1 MNRLLRYPLRLQ
13 SALGSPLRSDTLSG
27 QLLCA
32 YREKHGEP
40 ALEDLIAEI
49 KQGNLPFVLSDAL
62 PRQHLPVPTFPPVPR
77 RLFQEL
83 ADSLCGGDRYQ
94 ALQLQKTN
102 KKELSFLTCEYWQDL
117 RRDGSLLAMLRVL
130 FTQSPERNEKHVT
143 ERNWQQRTVPEMHN
157 VIDRLQNTTLQRG
170 GIFTVENTW
179 MGMTDESGTKLTGK
193 GMELDLY
200 AHVRPDFQT
209 ELEDLLRRVGLT
221 GYGRDASVGL
231 GHLEVGMAED
241 ASTLLEC
248 EGANCFL
255 SLSTCSTTDGSV
267 LQGGYYK
274 IRPKFGKVWS
284 GFGENAPFKKPILVL
299 DPGSILRRIPAPD
312 TTILQGVHPTNA
324 KVIQYAS
331 GIFLPFVL
339 SDSYSTGD
347 RS

>member
-49 KQGNLPFVLSDAL
+49 KQGNLPFVLSDAF

-77 RLFQEL
+77 RLFTTL
-83 ADSLCGGDRYQ
+83 AMEYCKGDRYE
-94 ALQLQKTN
+94 ALQKQKTL
-102 KKELSFLTCEYWQDL
+102 KKEFIYLTHSYWGQLRANASLYALLYDHLSGEKSKPPW
-117 RRDGSLLAMLRVL
+117 
-130 FTQSPERNEKHVT
+130 TQKRA
-143 ERNWQQRTVPEMHN
+143 PEMHN

-339 SDSYSTGD
+339 SDSYSTGE